1 MTKLAADE
9 RRFLLFHCTPPPVDR
24 YLIVPGERGLPTK
37 LVAVKV
43 TAQGDGQRAE
53 MPFAKYERIA
63 EFFLSDMPVDIAAV
77 MKAGAER
84 ADADV
89 E

>member
-1 MTKLAADE
+1 MAADE

-24 YLIVPGERGLPTK
+24 YLIVPGKRGLPTK

-43 TAQGDGQRAE
+43 AAQGDGKRAE
-53 MPFAKYERIA
+53 VPFASYERIA
-63 EFFLSDMPVDIAAV
+63 EFFLSDMSVDVAAV